1 MTDPDPW
8 EAVVGGTALRLVRGD
23 ITEQDVDA
31 IVNAANPLLT
41 PGGGV
46 SGAIHRAVGRE
57 VTQAAA
63 ALRRERGPLSPGE
76 AVITPGGNLPARWV
90 LHTVGP
96 VWRGGRHGEA
106 EVLARAYCA
115 CLSLAVKR
123 GLSSLAFPS
132 ISTGVY
138 GYPVEEAAPVA
149 LGAVRAFLEEH
160 PRALKEVRL
169 VLFSAF
175 DLEAY
180 RRAWEALPRGPADA
194 AGPTPPARSPA

>member
-1 MTDPDPW
+1 MTESLPF
-8 EAVVGGTALRLVRGD
+8 EAVVAGTRLRLLRGD
-23 ITEQDVDA
+23 ITEQQVDG

-46 SGAIHRAVGRE
+46 SGAIHRAGGPE
-57 VTQAAA
+57 VTRAAA

-106 EVLARAYCA
+106 EALARAYSA
-115 CLSLAVKR
+115 CLRLAVER
-123 GLSSLAFPS
+123 GLSTLAFPS

-138 GYPVEEAAPVA
+138 GYPVEKAAPVA

-160 PRALKEVRL
+160 PRALAEVRF
-169 VLFSAF
+169 VLFSSS

-180 RRAWEALPRGPADA
+180 RRAWEALARGPNDA
-194 AGPTPPARSPA
+194 GGPTPLVRSPA